1 MTPPEHDGA
10 AVEKN
15 VRSSLVA
22 QYAQALLILLVPAAV
37 VLGTVYTTMRAEI
50 AGKADK
56 PEVEELKLIQKTQDA
71 ALQRFERR
79 QILIF
84 CKDFPQSFECQ
95 PSERNNSP

>member
-10 AVEKN
+10 TVEKN

-50 AGKADK
+50 SNKADK
-56 PEVEELKLIQKTQDA
+56 PEVEELKVIQKSQGAT
-71 ALQRFERR
+71 LLRFERR
-79 QILIF
+79 QVLMF
-84 CKDFPQSFECQ
+84 CITFPQSFECQ
-95 PSERNNSP
+95 PSERNSP